1 MDTNADMN
9 MILPNIAIITICY
22 NINPNSVRNALSKQ
36 AISIKFIL
44 DRIEHIRCIL
54 FPPNS
59 LFSYYHYRE
68 GPFVLKKTSARFP
81 HILPANF
88 HFLYLAGSYLVAS
101 ADQLV

>member
-1 MDTNADMN
+1 M
-9 MILPNIAIITICY
+9 LFIIISY
-22 NINPNSVRNALSKQ
+22 NINTNFLNHAYFKQ
-36 AISIKFIL
+36 AISSIFIL